1 MQRCFFVIVLI
12 CRCLMVLMHLS
23 VLLVIWLLENTA
35 FLEVHR
41 TSIFDIKSAAEVRSD
56 SNVDVFVGNHSLSS
70 IEEMD
75 GFH

>member
-1 MQRCFFVIVLI
+1 
-12 CRCLMVLMHLS
+12 MHLS
-23 VLLVIWLLENTA
+23 VLLVIWLWWDTA

-41 TSIFDIKSAAEVRSD
+41 TCIFDIKSAAEVRID
-56 SNVDVFVGNHSLSS
+56 SKVDVFVGNHSLSS

>member
-41 TSIFDIKSAAEVRSD
+41 TCIFDIKSAAEVRSD

-70 IEEMD
+70 IEEID
-75 GFH
+75 GSH